1 MKKLFKSYIA
11 LAVLALGFS
20 ACTEEVEYTPAE
32 APTNA
37 QVYFS
42 NTNGAQ
48 IDIAQDAKSFDIAV
62 SRVVA
67 GAAASIDVTVTAD
80 EAANE
85 VFEFP
90 ATVEFA
96 DSAATA
102 TYTVTVKEGVTPEF
116 EVYHN
121 ITLSFD
127 ETLTT
132 PYGNG
137 SYTFAVGVPAPWSEW
152 KKIATG
158 KYTYTG
164 AYWNGTLSGADVYY
178 REYMLNE
185 SDAQFL
191 LPEMAG
197 GYDLTI
203 EYDRLTGNCKV
214 LEQQV
219 AVSDSYG
226 PVFVSDC
233 PNYPGQAGLTY
244 EDYPCTYNAE
254 TGTFTLNLVYFVDP
268 NRGSNYT
275 QVAMFGNGVETIQL
289 DGFAAPV
296 VKDYSFAME
305 FKGHYVDN
313 SGNDNA
319 VISATK
325 GADVAHYLM
334 TVISENEDA
343 QATVAGMLDGSV
355 ACDSLTQGGFY
366 AYPMTESGNY
376 KALAITFD
384 AEGNALDAY
393 ATDFEFYMVGEDTPW
408 QSLGYAVYT
417 DDVILPLFGNKPMSY
432 YVEVLENKDQPG
444 LFRMVDPYG
453 PEFPLYPY
461 ASSYAEGTYIEID
474 ATDAEGVWIEG
485 WQTTGLDVQNNG
497 LMDITSMAWYQA
509 NAQGATKEDAKE
521 AGLCGIYAEG
531 VITFPVDGI
540 LSGIGDKAYYGNRNG
555 AFALDLNTLV
565 ESIPAEEEEAA
576 EARSAAGRTHFG
588 FKLNYNFEMGAKK
601 AAGFKKIDNSFLTL
615 KAAEIE

>member
-48 IDIAQDAKSFDIAV
+48 IDLAQDAKSFDIAV
-62 SRVVA
+62 SRAAA
-67 GAAASIDVTVTAD
+67 GTAASIDVYVTAD
-80 EAANE
+80 SLANT
-85 VFEFP
+85 VFDFP

-96 DSAATA
+96 DTA
-102 TYTVTVKEGVTPEF
+102 TTAVYTVNVKEGVELEF

-121 ITLSFD
+121 INLSID
-127 ETLTT
+127 ESLAT

-137 SYTFAVGVPAPWSEW
+137 SYSFAVGVPAPWSEW
-152 KKIATG
+152 KKIGTG
-158 KYTYTG
+158 TYYLSI
-164 AYWNGTLSGADVYY
+164 YWGGTHSGLPIYY
-178 REYMLNE
+178 REYLLNDT
-185 SDAQFL
+185 DAQFYI
-191 LPEMAG
+191 PGIANSM
-197 GYDLTI
+197 DLTI
-203 EYDRLTGNCKV
+203 EYNRQTGNCQV
-214 LEQQV
+214 LPQYALTNSNYGQV
-219 AVSDSYG
+219 TVLDI
-226 PVFVSDC
+226 PH
-233 PNYPGQAGLTY
+233 YPFTNLSGTY
-244 EDYPCTYNAE
+244 EEYPCYYDAE
-254 TGTFTLNLVYFVDP
+254 KGLFTLNLAYVVCTLWDA
-268 NRGSNYT
+268 NTNGS
-275 QVAMFGNGVETIQL
+275 FGNGVETFQL
-289 DGFAAPV
+289 DGF
-296 VKDYSFAME
+296 KQYDYTFDMS
-305 FKGHYVDN
+305 FKGHYIDN
-313 SGNDNA
+313 AGNDNA
-319 VISATK
+319 VISTTM
-325 GADVAHYLM
+325 GLDIPQYLM
-334 TVISENEDA
+334 TVVSADEDLNA
-343 QATVAGMLDGSV
+343 AVSGMLDGSV
-355 ACDSLTQGGFY
+355 PCDTLSESGFY
-366 AYPMTESGNY
+366 AYPLTESGNY
-376 KALAITFD
+376 VALAITFD
-384 AEGNALDAY
+384 AEGNAMDAY
-393 ATDFEFYMVGEDTPW
+393 TEEFEFFMAGQENPW

-432 YVEVLENKDQPG
+432 YVEVLENQDQPG

-509 NAQGATKEDAKE
+509 MANEATKEDVKE
-521 AGLCGIYAEG
+521 AGLCGIYADG

-540 LSGIGDKAYYGNRNG
+540 LSAIGDKAYYGNRNG

-565 ESIPAEEEEAA
+565 ESIPAEVAA
-576 EARSAAGRTHFG
+576 ARSAAGRTNFG

>member
-48 IDIAQDAKSFDIAV
+48 IDLAQDAKSFDIAV

-67 GAAASIDVTVTAD
+67 GEAASIEVTVTAD
-80 EAANE
+80 SLANT

-102 TYTVTVKEGVTPEF
+102 TYTVTVKEGVTLEY

-121 ITLSFD
+121 IVLAFD

-137 SYTFAVGVPAPWSEW
+137 AYSFAVGVPAPWSQW
-152 KKIATG
+152 KQIGTG
-158 KYTYTG
+158 TYTLG
-164 AYWNGTLSGADVYY
+164 IYWSGTHSKLPLYY
-178 REYMLNE
+178 REYLLNDT
-185 SDAQFL
+185 DAQFMI
-191 LPEMAG
+191 PGIANSF
-197 GYDLTI
+197 DLTI
-203 EYDRLTGNCKV
+203 EYNRQTGACQV
-214 LEQQV
+214 LPQYAATNSNYGQV
-219 AVSDSYG
+219 TITDI
-226 PVFVSDC
+226 PH
-233 PNYPGQAGLTY
+233 YPFTNIDPKDY
-244 EDYPCTYNAE
+244 ETYPCYYDADK
-254 TGTFTLNLVYFVDP
+254 GLFTMHVAYIVCTLYGANT
-268 NRGSNYT
+268 NGS
-275 QVAMFGNGVETIQL
+275 FGNAVETFQL
-289 DGFAAPV
+289 DGFTQP
-296 VKDYSFAME
+296 DYSFAME

-319 VISATK
+319 VIETSK

-355 ACDSLTQGGFY
+355 ACDTLTEAGFY

-393 ATDFEFYMVGEDTPW
+393 ATDFEFYLVGEDTPW

-432 YVEVLENKDQPG
+432 YVEVLENQDQPG

-509 NAQGATKEDAKE
+509 NAEGATKEDVKE

-540 LSGIGDKAYYGNRNG
+540 LTGIGSKAYYGNRNG

-565 ESIPAEEEEAA
+565 ESIPAEAA
-576 EARSAAGRTHFG
+576 AARSAADRTNFG

-601 AAGFKKIDNSFLTL
+601 AAGFKKIDNPFLTL
-615 KAAEIE
+615 EAGEIE

>member
-48 IDIAQDAKSFDIAV
+48 IDIAQDSKSFDIAV

-67 GAAASIDVTVTAD
+67 GEAASIDVVVTAD

-164 AYWNGTLSGADVYY
+164 SFWSGTLSGASVYY
-178 REYMLNE
+178 REYQLNDK
-185 SDAQFL
+185 DAQFL

-197 GYDLTI
+197 GFDLVI
-203 EYDRLTGNCKV
+203 EYDRLTGNCQV

-219 AVSDSYG
+219 AVNDSYG

-268 NRGSNYT
+268 ERGSNYT
-275 QVAMFGNGVETIQL
+275 KVAMFGNGVETIQL

-334 TVISENEDA
+334 TIISENEDVE
-343 QATVAGMLDGSV
+343 ATVAGMLDGSV

-384 AEGNALDAY
+384 AEGNALDTH
-393 ATDFEFYMVGEDTPW
+393 ATEFEFYMAGQESPW
-408 QSLGYAVYT
+408 VSLGMATYT
-417 DDVILPLFGNKPMSY
+417 EDCVTTFFNVENVSY
-432 YVEVLENKDQPG
+432 QVEVRENKDKPG
-444 LFRMVDPYG
+444 LYRVINPYG
-453 PEFPLYPY
+453 AAYQYNE
-461 ASSYAEGTYIEID
+461 EGDYDTSKEYFFEID
-474 ATDAEGVWIEG
+474 ATDPDGVYIPG
-485 WQTTGLDVQNNG
+485 LYGTGMNWGYGEFSL
-497 LMDITSMAWYQA
+497 TSIAYYYMV
-509 NAQGATKEDAKE
+509 AQGATFEDVKE
-521 AGLCGIYAEG
+521 AGYCGILADN
-531 VITFPVDGI
+531 VITFPAGGLLISMADY
-540 LSGIGDKAYYGNRNG
+540 KNGNLYASNNNG
-555 AFALDLNTLV
+555 AFKLDMSNMTPVEVAPAKAPAARINGERELNNV
-565 ESIPAEEEEAA
+565 E
-576 EARSAAGRTHFG
+576 GG
-588 FKLNYNFEMGAKK
+588 LKLGIRA
-601 AAGFKKIDNSFLTL
+601 KKIDNSFITL
-615 KAAEIE
+615 KNVEIK